1 MHISLQCQPT
11 WGCIQHGKEI
21 CDALAHSAGFTDN
34 SSVSVIPTPDQK
46 ELYTM
51 TESVAG
57 TYRADLGTLSTL
69 GPVKFN
75 DGVKGLLTT
84 AYPTLMEDGTLVN
97 LINGVGSCHHHC
109 Q

>member
-1 MHISLQCQPT
+1 MT
-11 WGCIQHGKEI
+11 REI

-34 SSVSVIPTPDQK
+34 SSVHVIPTPDQK

-57 TYRADLGTLSTL
+57 TYRADLGSLSTM
-69 GPVKFN
+69 GQVKFN
-75 DGVKGLLTT
+75 DGMKGLLTT
-84 AYPTLMEDGTLVN
+84 AHPTLMEDGTLIN
-97 LINGVGSCHHHC
+97 LITGVCSCHRHC

>member
-1 MHISLQCQPT
+1 MAR
-11 WGCIQHGKEI
+11 EI

-46 ELYTM
+46 ELYAM

-57 TYRADLGTLSTL
+57 TYRADLGNLSTL

-75 DGVKGLLTT
+75 DGMKGLLTT
-84 AYPTLMEDGTLVN
+84 AHPTLMEDGTLIN
-97 LINGVGSCHHHC
+97 LFTGVCLCRHHC